1 MLEEKY
7 FVKIESGLINIS
19 TNSFFNFAFPQIISN
34 GKNTHP
40 VVIFK
45 GNKKYIL
52 VCLVAFRDAMDEI
65 MTIDRNNAE
74 PNDTVYLLF
83 IEAALFVGV
92 VEPDW
97 FFCPWFCL

>member
-7 FVKIESGLINIS
+7 FVKIERGLINIS
-19 TNSFFNFAFPQIISN
+19 TNSFFNFVFPQIISN
-34 GKNTHP
+34 GNNTHP

-74 PNDTVYLLF
+74 PNDIIYLLL
-83 IEAALFVGV
+83 IEATLLMY
-92 VEPDW
+92 VEDW
-97 FFCPWFCL
+97 SSCPCFSL